1 MASASI
7 KNKNKKTLKAVNAF
21 SYAII
26 NVAKDNRTVKIDEV
40 LPFRIKFTNIGIPG
54 YGTSNPA
61 GIGVAVIGL
70 NNYIL

>member
-1 MASASI
+1 MASVSI
-7 KNKNKKTLKAVNAF
+7 KNKNNKTLKAINAI

-26 NVAKDNRTVKIDEV
+26 NVAKDNRAVKVEEV

-54 YGTSNPA
+54 YSINNPA
-61 GIGVAVIGL
+61 GIGIAVIGL